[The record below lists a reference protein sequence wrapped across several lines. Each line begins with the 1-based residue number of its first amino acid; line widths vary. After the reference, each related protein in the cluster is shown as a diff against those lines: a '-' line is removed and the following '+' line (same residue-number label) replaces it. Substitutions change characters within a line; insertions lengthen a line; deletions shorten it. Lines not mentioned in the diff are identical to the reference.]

1 MAMVA
6 APLHSRA
13 QPPSISLSTAQAAH
27 PQQPRLRKQAFLQ
40 NRSTDPWRIDFLV
53 GITGAVMGVIFA
65 LISPPQLNFPTDFAV
80 MWCVVAGIVFPL
92 AHYAPAPHIRIG
104 LQLLFVA
111 LAASSLTV
119 ALR

>member
-1 MAMVA
+1 M
-6 APLHSRA
+6 
-13 QPPSISLSTAQAAH
+13 
-27 PQQPRLRKQAFLQ
+27 Q

-53 GITGAVMGVIFA
+53 GVTGAVMGVIFA
-65 LISPPQLNFPTDFAV
+65 LISPPQLNFPTDFAI